1 MFTLINDCFSQNQLI
16 SLCVGVPPH
25 RMFTYMQ
32 QYNFVAQSTT
42 TNNLSSKKSA
52 PVSEVTWALYRG
64 CCWGVWRMVRLIHV
78 GVYTSSSVRAIKPLL
93 HATICSSNPI
103 LSLISQLCVQV
114 CACDIER

>member
-32 QYNFVAQSTT
+32 QYDFVAQSTT

-78 GVYTSSSVRAIKPLL
+78 GVYTSSCKGNKTTAALSAL
-93 HATICSSNPI
+93 ANPI